1 LLVYDWDWAGAA
13 REAERALDLN
23 PNSADAHAVK
33 GNYFVVL
40 GRGRESVT
48 ELNRALRLDPLS
60 LGDNFAAGWA
70 HYMAREYEPAIE
82 QFRRTV
88 EMEPSFGWAHEG
100 LAITHVQLGRCPE
113 AIAEAEKGANVDNS
127 PLVLAM
133 AGGVYASCER
143 ADAARDVLTKLA
155 EISRT
160 RYVCPYEI
168 AIVQIGLG
176 DKDEAFRYLEK
187 GFRDRSVCMPFTKV
201 DPRLDPIRSDPRY
214 GELVRRLAFPA

>member
-1 LLVYDWDWAGAA
+1 
-13 REAERALDLN
+13 
-23 PNSADAHAVK
+23 
-33 GNYFVVL
+33 
-40 GRGRESVT
+40 
-48 ELNRALRLDPLS
+48 
-60 LGDNFAAGWA
+60 
-70 HYMAREYEPAIE
+70 
-82 QFRRTV
+82 
-88 EMEPSFGWAHEG
+88 
-100 LAITHVQLGRCPE
+100 
-113 AIAEAEKGANVDNS
+113 
-127 PLVLAM
+127 M